1 MTSASPVA
9 TRQMSAT
16 LRGLVLGLLIL
27 VLAGC
32 SGTRVVYNQL
42 DWLVV
47 WQVKKYFD
55 LDDTQEQELRERVA
69 RQLAWHR
76 ETQLPRYAAVSEDLA
91 RALEEGP
98 DPEYFAAR
106 FAETQVFWVDFMSHA
121 VPDVAAFLAG
131 LSDTQVEQLF
141 ENIEENN
148 RELAEEYSGD
158 TAAIRA
164 ARREKAII
172 RSVARLT
179 GRLNGA
185 QQELVRDYSGRMHD
199 LSQSWLDRR
208 RDWQEEL
215 RSAMALRGNTVEL
228 ERQLWPL
235 LVDPDRN
242 DPPDYRALV
251 EENQKVVF
259 EMLAALSLELTPRQR
274 ERFQK
279 RLVNYARD
287 FRLLAGS
294 ADPV

>member
-1 MTSASPVA
+1 MRSASPVA
-9 TRQMSAT
+9 THLVSTM
-16 LRGLVLGLLIL
+16 LRGLGLAALL
-27 VLAGC
+27 LALAGC

-47 WQVKKYFD
+47 WQVKKYFE
-55 LDDTQEQELRERVA
+55 LDDSQEQDLRERVA

-76 ETQLPRYAAVSEDLA
+76 ETQLPRYAALSEDLA
-91 RALEEGP
+91 QVLAGEP

-106 FAETQVFWVDFMSHA
+106 FAESQVFWADFMSHA
-121 VPDVAAFLAG
+121 VPDAAAFLAG
-131 LSDTQVEQLF
+131 LSDAQVEQLF

-164 ARREKAII
+164 ARREQAIV
-172 RSVARLT
+172 RSVSRLT

-185 QQELVRDYSGRMHD
+185 QKALVRDYSDRMHD
-199 LSQSWLDRR
+199 LSQAWLSRR
-208 RDWQEEL
+208 RAWQEEL
-215 RSAMALRGNTVEL
+215 RAALALRDNGMEL
-228 ERQLWPL
+228 ERRLAPL

-251 EENQKVVF
+251 EENQQIVF
-259 EMLAALSLELTPRQR
+259 EMLAALAVELTPRQR

-279 RLVNYARD
+279 RLLDFARD
-287 FRLLAGS
+287 FRLLAGTT
-294 ADPV
+294 A